1 MGHTPQ
7 VTSTRPRV
15 RIEIDLNARDSQG
28 RVPAYLADADGHMEA
43 GDVVTAFE
51 SEDGVAAPAV
61 VAEVAHGV
69 AYLNVDWDELTDDT
83 PLPVAKP
90 ITVQAAGQSIA
101 TSSGASWVPVKIKKV
116 VKPLLATAA
125 AVAAAT
131 GAGILPQPPSTT
143 APNSVSMRDA
153 TPMTEAGD
161 LT

>member
-1 MGHTPQ
+1 
-7 VTSTRPRV
+7 
-15 RIEIDLNARDSQG
+15 
-28 RVPAYLADADGHMEA
+28 
-43 GDVVTAFE
+43 
-51 SEDGVAAPAV
+51 

-69 AYLNVDWDELTDDT
+69 AYLKVDWDELTDDT
-83 PLPVAKP
+83 PLPVARP
-90 ITVQAAGQSIA
+90 ITAHAAGHSIA

-116 VKPLLATAA
+116 VTPLLATAA

-131 GAGILPQPPSTT
+131 GAAVVPHPSTT